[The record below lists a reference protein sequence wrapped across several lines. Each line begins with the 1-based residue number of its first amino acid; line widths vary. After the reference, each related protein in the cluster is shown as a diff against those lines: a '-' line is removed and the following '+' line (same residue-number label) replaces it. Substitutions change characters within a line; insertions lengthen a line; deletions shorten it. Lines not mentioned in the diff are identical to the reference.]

1 MYMPIDL
8 IYHNGLITMLSM
20 SRLFSALVQGL
31 IKIRGD
37 QCWRDLTCMNYHYEV
52 RISFPFFSV
61 RLPDSIPLV
70 TSHFQTQPVPN
81 PLSYYLHHSPE
92 MVHQL
97 ETLGNHFVELIAPFF
112 IFLPRPFQILG
123 GALQILF
130 QVSLI
135 ARPYLH
141 IQERRLH
148 FSHSFLDRRM
158 GVVSGVSFICLVNFI
173 RQLTEMT
180 NWSLTCFFYR

>member
-1 MYMPIDL
+1 
-8 IYHNGLITMLSM
+8 
-20 SRLFSALVQGL
+20 
-31 IKIRGD
+31 
-37 QCWRDLTCMNYHYEV
+37 MNYHYEV
-52 RISFPFFSV
+52 RIPFPFFSV

-70 TSHFQTQPVPN
+70 TSHSQTQPVPN

-112 IFLPRPFQILG
+112 IFLPRPFRILG

-135 ARPYLH
+135 PRPHRH
-141 IQERRLH
+141 IQERLR
-148 FSHSFLDRRM
+148 FSFLSWKEN
-158 GVVSGVSFICLVNFI
+158 GGSFWCVIYLLSEFH
-173 RQLTEMT
+173 QTADEDD
-180 NWSLTCFFYR
+180 